1 MKTTLF
7 PLILL
12 SLSILGASCTKE
24 LKYSKEE
31 LYRMATEADSSVT
44 FVLPKSISEGISCA
58 DYGEGCLSGH
68 TVMVK
73 NLELIAVEYMSEE
86 EAKTAAIKYRGYY
99 LRNWLFDDVT
109 GEPVLEKFVT
119 EKLEAKKP

>member
-7 PLILL
+7 LLILL

-24 LKYSKEE
+24 LRYSKEE
-31 LYRMATEADSSVT
+31 LYRMATEADSSVS
-44 FVLPKSISEGISCA
+44 FVLPKSISEGINCA
-58 DYGEGCLSGH
+58 DYGEGCVAGH

-73 NLELIAVEYMSEE
+73 NLELIAVEYMTEDQ
-86 EAKTAAIKYRGYY
+86 AKVAAIKYRGYY

-109 GEPVLEKFVT
+109 GEPILEKFVT